1 MTEKFD
7 QLETNNRELLEL
19 IGEDPQREG
28 LVKTPNRV
36 ARSWE
41 FFSQGYHANL
51 GDIINDAIFHEDCSE
66 MVVVRDIEFFSMCE
80 HHMIPFFGRAHVGYL
95 PNQKVIGL
103 SKIPRI
109 VDMFARRLQLQERL
123 TSQIANTLEEVLD
136 PVGVAVVM
144 EGRHLCMQMRGVE
157 KQNSFASTSAMLGQ
171 FRKSAETRSEF
182 LSIII
187 FIKQTSTRMYGRCDA
202 MMYITLNGITVI

>member
-41 FFSQGYHANL
+41 FFSQGYRANL

-157 KQNSFASTSAMLGQ
+157 KQISFASTSAMLGQ

-182 LSIII
+182 LSIIR
-187 FIKQTSTRMYGRCDA
+187 K
-202 MMYITLNGITVI
+202 